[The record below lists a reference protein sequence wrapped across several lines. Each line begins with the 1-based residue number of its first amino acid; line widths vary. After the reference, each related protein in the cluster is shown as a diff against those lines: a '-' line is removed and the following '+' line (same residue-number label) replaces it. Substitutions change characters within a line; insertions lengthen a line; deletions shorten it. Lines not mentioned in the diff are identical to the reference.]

1 MSAGIAL
8 LFAVAALLLA
18 LGFPVALALI
28 GASLAYIAL
37 EGVPELIVIQR
48 MMGGVNSFPLLA
60 VPFFIYAGAL
70 MNEANVTDRIFGF
83 ARALAGWMRGGLG
96 HVNIGASVVFS
107 GMSGA
112 AVADAG
118 GLGSMEI
125 KAMRDAGYDDK
136 FSVGVTAASS
146 IIGPIIP
153 PSLPLI
159 IYGVS
164 SSASIGKLFLAGIVP
179 GLLMA
184 LSLSLMVAWLARRR
198 GYPRDAAFS
207 PANAWRAFKSAFWAL
222 LTPVIIVGGI
232 VSGVFTPTESAIA
245 AVAYVLFLG
254 FFVYRTLD
262 FAKLRRVTLETAETT
277 GAVLFIVSGAAIF
290 AWILTTNRAAE
301 SFSAALLGLT
311 ENKVLLLLVINL
323 LALVVGA
330 FMETI
335 ASITILTPVLLPV
348 ALALGLDPVHFGI
361 ILILNLMIGLLTP
374 PVGMVLYVL
383 TKVGKVRFE
392 TAVLG
397 TAPFLIPLVAILLVL
412 TYFPA
417 LSMWLPD
424 AVYPPK

>member
-1 MSAGIAL
+1 MNPEIGL
-8 LFAVAALLLA
+8 MFAVAALALA
-18 LGFPVALALI
+18 LGFPIALALVC
-28 GASLAYIAL
+28 GSLAYVVVA
-37 EGVPELIVIQR
+37 GVPDVVVAQR
-48 MMGGVNSFPLLA
+48 MLGGLNSFPLLA
-60 VPFFIYAGAL
+60 APFFIYAGAL

-83 ARALAGWMRGGLG
+83 ARAVAGWMRGGLG
-96 HVNIGASVVFS
+96 HVNIGASVIFS

-118 GLGSMEI
+118 GLGAMEI

-136 FSVGVTAASS
+136 FSVGITAASS

-184 LSLSLMVAWLARRR
+184 MSLSLMVFWIASRR
-198 GYPRDAAFS
+198 GYPRDDAFS
-207 PANAWRAFKSAFWAL
+207 LAGAWRSFRGAFWAL

-254 FFVYRTLD
+254 FFVYRTLN
-262 FAKLRRVTLETAETT
+262 FSKLWRITLETAETT
-277 GAVLFIVSGAAIF
+277 GAILFIVSAAAIF
-290 AWILTTNRAAE
+290 AWILTTNRVAE
-301 SFSAALLGLT
+301 TFSAALLGIT
-311 ENKVLLLLVINL
+311 ENKFLLLLIINL
-323 LALVVGA
+323 LILVVGA

-348 ALALGLDPVHFGI
+348 ALALGLDPVHFGV

-374 PVGMVLYVL
+374 PVGVVLYVL

-397 TAPFLIPLVAILLVL
+397 TAPFLVPLVLILLVL

-417 LSMWLPD
+417 LSLWLPE
-424 AVYPPK
+424 AVYSSK

>member
-1 MSAGIAL
+1 MTPEVWLMLG
-8 LFAVAALLLA
+8 VAALMMA
-18 LGFPVALALI
+18 LGFPIALALV
-28 GASLAYIAL
+28 GGSLAYVAVA
-37 EGVPELIVIQR
+37 GVPEVVVVQR
-48 MMGGVNSFPLLA
+48 MLGGLNSFPLLA
-60 VPFFIYAGAL
+60 APFFIYAGAL

-83 ARALAGWMRGGLG
+83 ARAMAGWMRGGLG
-96 HVNIGASVVFS
+96 HVNIGASVIFS

-146 IIGPIIP
+146 IIGPVIP

-184 LSLSLMVAWLARRR
+184 LSLSLMVWWLARRR
-198 GYPRDAAFS
+198 GYPRDESFS
-207 PANAWRAFKSAFWAL
+207 PVNAWRAFKSAFWAL

-290 AWILTTNRAAE
+290 AWILTTNRVAE
-301 SFSAALLGLT
+301 AFSAGLLGVT
-311 ENKVLLLLVINL
+311 ENKFLLLLIINL

-397 TAPFLIPLVAILLVL
+397 TAPFLVPLVVILLIL
-412 TYFPA
+412 TYVPA
-417 LSMWLPD
+417 LSMWLPN
-424 AVYPPK
+424 AVYGAK